1 MQTHIRQD
9 GATTVCSVIGDID
22 MYSAPALHG
31 TWKDHAASGSRAPF
45 VIDMERA
52 EYLDSSGVGV
62 FVQILSDARTRGIPF
77 SICNV
82 RGMADKL
89 MRLSRMSAILP
100 IETSLA
106 AALARVAAPDG
117 RGTAR

>member
-9 GATTVCSVIGDID
+9 GAAFVCSVIGDID

-45 VIDMERA
+45 VIDMEKA
-52 EYLDSSGVGV
+52 EYLDSSGIGV

-77 SICNV
+77 TICNV
-82 RGMADKL
+82 RGMAEKL

-100 IETSLA
+100 IETTLA
-106 AALARVAAPDG
+106 SALAKTKANEG
-117 RGTAR
+117 KGEAR

>member
-9 GATTVCSVIGDID
+9 GATTVCSVFGDID

-31 TWKDHAASGSRAPF
+31 TWKDHVASGSRAPF
-45 VIDMERA
+45 VIDMEKT

-62 FVQILSDARTRGIPF
+62 FVQILSDARMKGIPF

-100 IETSLA
+100 IEANLA
-106 AALARVAAPDG
+106 AALARVAPKSG
-117 RGTAR
+117 KETAR

>member
-1 MQTHIRQD
+1 MQTHVRKD
-9 GATTVCSVIGDID
+9 GAATVCAVIGDVD

-31 TWKDHAASGSRAPF
+31 TWKEHAASGALTPF

-62 FVQILSDARTRGIPF
+62 FVQILSDARTKGIPF
-77 SICNV
+77 TICNV
-82 RGMADKL
+82 RGMAEKL

-100 IETSLA
+100 IEASLA
-106 AALARVAAPDG
+106 AALARVTAPDG
-117 RGTAR
+117 KETAR